1 MGGGSSRPSILKAP
15 PIIREDE
22 PPVAGTISF
31 GLGDSQGCSWNGND
45 CQLTVGRG
53 LSSSGAK
60 LYREQGGVTAEECG
74 LFLKDAKLVQ
84 NNQLAFEE
92 MKTKALAGKYY
103 AALGNGYC
111 AQYPPKSPEE
121 MRKLAGP
128 IWGEWGGLW
137 ANLTPVSIRKL
148 TTEGG
153 YSSITKLFIKPSI
166 PFKVTF
172 NGETYTISLMTL
184 FHPSPIRLENVQH
197 DAILTLG
204 DPAPGNRAKGN
215 GATDAVIL
223 IPLVGSLNPGPS
235 GDFLSKVTRYLSAV
249 LQPDPASG
257 QYNTVD
263 IPTGND
269 WDLSK
274 MFPGTPSE
282 GATVVD
288 AGYYIWNAS
297 PGMAKATT
305 PEVTVNPWPTADIHR
320 YKYVPTERTNL
331 RYIMLQKPVGVNV
344 FDMQTIRMLPATPA
358 DQALDAYIPSSL
370 SYVTPKSCET
380 PPAGRESMTNGGDNT
395 CDPFA
400 NVSAATNGSDRTELL
415 IKVIIGT
422 LTTFGVLLAVYFAL
436 KLFTN
441 RDWSFK
447 LPRWGVLAGNFM
459 VNAPLDKDK
468 QVPPPSTFVTPDID
482 TLFGSKAESR
492 LSTVKSSSENPM
504 RKPKAKTDEGT
515 PDIDTLFGSKAEE
528 RLGEVKST
536 SEQPM
541 ARAKRSQK
549 AAEAIERARVEAE
562 GEAAAKAKADAE
574 AIETARIEAEARV
587 KREEEEMAKAIEASR
602 VEAEAKAKRDAE
614 QAAEDARREAEY
626 EAEERAKE
634 AKRAADEAVLRR
646 NGPAGTGLDFTDE
659 QLAQNAE
666 VERAR
671 VEAEAQAKLQKEAE
685 ATKALFAEAKARKEK
700 EEADAKEAVEA
711 SIRKE
716 KEALDAAEEARIKA
730 EAERVAASASDVAS
744 KTLKRRTVK
753 SSDRDLAKAEA
764 KLAAAEA
771 ERKRQLADYEAKQ
784 KEAIRAAE
792 PGAEG
797 RASAG
802 VPTAKGER
810 PPAAPPAAPPK
821 PPKADRPPVAPPAAP
836 LKGRVETS
844 SSDAM
849 AVPAAESLRSQVT
862 ATLTS
867 IGKQETF
874 INANPPTKE
883 HPNRLFNQRLETRL
897 NGDLKTLDRQLTELE
912 TLVAKFPAD
921 KGLERMAMTRFI
933 KQTQDKEKKSLTA
946 QNQRFE
952 VLGKIIKE
960 GPAMKGGRRRKRRST
975 RRYVA

>member
-1 MGGGSSRPSILKAP
+1 MGGGSSRPSAPSGPTKAP

-31 GLGDSQGCSWNGND
+31 GLGDAQGCSWNGKD

-60 LYREQGGVTAEECG
+60 LYREEGGI
-74 LFLKDAKLVQ
+74 
-84 NNQLAFEE
+84 
-92 MKTKALAGKYY
+92 TKAECDQFDKDKTRVRLEQMSLEEFKKNVAAGKYY
-103 AALGNGYC
+103 TPAADAGYC
-111 AQYPPKSPEE
+111 KQITLTDEDMKTVKTIHEFPWQAKARYP
-121 MRKLAGP
+121 
-128 IWGEWGGLW
+128 
-137 ANLTPVSIRKL
+137 TIRKM
-148 TTEGG
+148 TTAGG
-153 YSSITKLFIKPSI
+153 FSSVTKLFIKPSI

-184 FHPSPIRLENVQH
+184 FHPSPVRLENVQH
-197 DAILTLG
+197 DALLTLG
-204 DPAPGNRAKGN
+204 DPSPGNRAKGSSS
-215 GATDAVIL
+215 TDAVIL

-235 GDFLSKVTRYLSAV
+235 GDFLSKVARYLSAV
-249 LQPDPASG
+249 LQPDPATG

-274 MFPGTPSE
+274 MFPGTPAE
-282 GATVVD
+282 GVTVVD
-288 AGYYIWNAS
+288 AGYYIWSAS
-297 PGMAKATT
+297 PGMVKSAT
-305 PEVTVNPWPTADIHR
+305 PEVTVNPFPQADIHR
-320 YKYVPTERTNL
+320 YKYVPTGSTNL

-358 DQALDAYIPSSL
+358 DQALDPYIPSSL
-370 SYVTPKSCET
+370 SYVTPKTCQT
-380 PPAGRESMTNGGDNT
+380 PPAGRESMTNQGDNT

-400 NVSAATNGSDRTELL
+400 NVAAATSGSDKTEMLVK
-415 IKVIIGT
+415 IIIGT
-422 LTTFGVLLAVYFAL
+422 LTTFGVLLAIYFAL

-441 RDWSFK
+441 REWSFK
-447 LPRWGVLAGNFM
+447 LPRWGVLAGNYM
-459 VNAPLDKDK
+459 VNAPLDKAK
-468 QVPPPSTFVTPDID
+468 QVAPPPTFVAPDID
-482 TLFGSKAESR
+482 TMFGPKAEAR
-492 LSTVKSSSENPM
+492 LSAETATTQNPL
-504 RKPKAKTDEGT
+504 RKAKAKTDEGT
-515 PDIDTLFGSKAEE
+515 PDIDTLFPQAED
-528 RLGEVKST
+528 RLGEIKST

-541 ARAKRSQK
+541 VRAKQAQK
-549 AAEAIERARVEAE
+549 AAEAIEQARIEAE
-562 GEAAAKAKADAE
+562 AEAATKAKADAE
-574 AIETARIEAEARV
+574 AIENARGEAEARV
-587 KREEEEMAKAIEASR
+587 KREEEDMAKAIEASR
-602 VEAEAKAKRDAE
+602 LEAEAQAARDKA
-614 QAAEDARREAEY
+614 QAAEDAKEEAGWD
-626 EAEERAKE
+626 AEERAKE
-634 AKRAADEAVLRR
+634 AKRAADDAVLRR
-646 NGPAGTGLDFTDE
+646 YGPAGTGLEFTDE

-671 VEAEAQAKLQKEAE
+671 VDAEAKLKKEVE
-685 ATKALFAEAKARKEK
+685 ATKALFADAKARKER
-700 EEADAKEAVEA
+700 EEAEAKEAVEA
-711 SIRKE
+711 SLRKE
-716 KEALDAAEEARIKA
+716 KEALEAADEARIKA

-753 SSDRDLAKAEA
+753 SSDRDLARAEA

-771 ERKRQLADYEAKQ
+771 ERKRQVAEYEQKQ

-802 VPTAKGER
+802 VPASKGER
-810 PPAAPPAAPPK
+810 PPA
-821 PPKADRPPVAPPAAP
+821 APPAAP

-849 AVPAAESLRSQVT
+849 AVPAAESLKSQIS
-862 ATLTS
+862 ATLAS
-867 IGKQETF
+867 ITKQEVF
-874 INANPPTKE
+874 INANPPTRD
-883 HPNRLFNQRLETRL
+883 HPNRIFNQRLETRL
-897 NGDLKTLDRQLTELE
+897 NGDLKKLDSQLSELE
-912 TLVAKFPAD
+912 ALVAKFPAD
-921 KGLERMAMTRFI
+921 KGLERMGMARFI

>member
-1 MGGGSSRPSILKAP
+1 MGGGSSRPSGPTKAA
-15 PIIREDE
+15 PIIREDA

-31 GLGDSQGCSWNGND
+31 GLGDAQGCSWKGNA

-60 LYREQGGVTAEECG
+60 LYREEGGI
-74 LFLKDAKLVQ
+74 
-84 NNQLAFEE
+84 
-92 MKTKALAGKYY
+92 TKAECDQFDKDKTRVRLEQMSLEEFKKNVAAGKYY
-103 AALGNGYC
+103 TPAADPGYC
-111 AQYPPKSPEE
+111 KQITLTEEDMKPVKGIHEFPWQAKARYP
-121 MRKLAGP
+121 
-128 IWGEWGGLW
+128 
-137 ANLTPVSIRKL
+137 TIRKM
-148 TTEGG
+148 TTAGG
-153 YSSITKLFIKPSI
+153 FSSVTKLFIKPSI

-184 FHPSPIRLENVQH
+184 FHPSPVRLENVQH
-197 DAILTLG
+197 DAMLTLG
-204 DPAPGNRAKGN
+204 DPGPDNRAKGT

-235 GDFLSKVTRYLSAV
+235 GDFLSKVARYLSAV
-249 LQPDPASG
+249 LQPDPATG

-274 MFPGTPSE
+274 MFPGTPAE
-282 GATVVD
+282 GVTVVD
-288 AGYYIWNAS
+288 AGYYVWSAS
-297 PGMAKATT
+297 PGMVKATT
-305 PEVTVNPWPTADIHR
+305 PEVTVNPFPQADIHR
-320 YKYVPTERTNL
+320 YKYVPAGSTNL

-344 FDMQTIRMLPATPA
+344 FDMQTIRMLPATPS
-358 DQALDAYIPSSL
+358 DQALDPYIPASL
-370 SYVTPKSCET
+370 SYVTPKTCET
-380 PPAGRESMTNGGDNT
+380 PPAGRESMTNQGDNT

-400 NVSAATNGSDRTELL
+400 NVSAATNGSDRTEMLV
-415 IKVIIGT
+415 KVIIGT
-422 LTTFGVLLAVYFAL
+422 LTTFGVFLAIYFAL

-468 QVPPPSTFVTPDID
+468 QVPPPPTFIAPDID
-482 TLFGSKAESR
+482 TMFG
-492 LSTVKSSSENPM
+492 P
-504 RKPKAKTDEGT
+504 
-515 PDIDTLFGSKAEE
+515 KAEE
-528 RLGEVKST
+528 RLSPPKVT
-536 SEQPM
+536 SPNPM
-541 ARAKRSQK
+541 VRAKK
-549 AAEAIERARVEAE
+549 AQTDAEAIERARIEAE
-562 GEAAAKAKADAE
+562 AEAEKKAKADAE
-574 AIETARIEAEARV
+574 AIEQARIEAEARV
-587 KREEEEMAKAIEASR
+587 KREEEDMAKAIEASR
-602 VEAEAKAKRDAE
+602 LEAEAQAKRDKE
-614 QAAEDARREAEY
+614 QAAEDAKREAEWD
-626 EAEERAKE
+626 AEERAKE

-646 NGPAGTGLDFTDE
+646 YGPAGTGLEFTDA

-671 VEAEAQAKLQKEAE
+671 KEAEAAAEAKMQKEAE
-685 ATKALFAEAKARKEK
+685 ATKALFAEAKARKER
-700 EEADAKEAVEA
+700 EEAEAKEAVEA
-711 SIRKE
+711 SLRKE
-716 KEALDAAEEARIKA
+716 KEALEAAEEARIKA
-730 EAERVAASASDVAS
+730 EAERVAASASDAAS

-753 SSDRDLAKAEA
+753 SSDRDLARAEA

-771 ERKRQLADYEAKQ
+771 ERKRQVAEYEQKQ
-784 KEAIRAAE
+784 KEATRAAE

-797 RASAG
+797 RASAD
-802 VPTAKGER
+802 VPTTKGER
-810 PPAAPPAAPPK
+810 PPAAPPAPLPK
-821 PPKADRPPVAPPAAP
+821 PPKADRPSVAPPPAP

-849 AVPAAESLRSQVT
+849 AVPAAESLKSQIS
-862 ATLTS
+862 ATLAS
-867 IGKQETF
+867 IAKQEVF

-883 HPNRLFNQRLETRL
+883 HPNRIFNQRLETRL
-897 NGDLKTLDRQLTELE
+897 NGDLKKLDSQLTELE
-912 TLVAKFPAD
+912 TLVAKFPSD

-933 KQTQDKEKKSLTA
+933 KQTQEKEKKSLTA